1 MSTTEQKAAD
11 LILESL
17 EQIPETNTR
26 GDKRRREALRL
37 AAELVR
43 RGESIE
49 PALQLL
55 DSSWSMPA
63 KTRT

>member
-1 MSTTEQKAAD
+1 MTTTEHEAAD
-11 LILESL
+11 LILMSL
-17 EQIPETNTR
+17 EQTPETGTR

-43 RGESIE
+43 HGESIE

-55 DSSWSMPA
+55 GSSWSTPA